1 MHKVKALSFGCE
13 NFNISLNELKE
24 HLNFDLIISNDNLE
38 LKSANNYDVLLCHEN
53 ILRSS
58 SVLKIVENCSTIKI
72 LATNKK
78 NKIPAF
84 FEEKILMPLTL
95 KDINTLIENTV
106 AKKNFFNN
114 SSIKIKDYILDKNE
128 KKLVKEKKF
137 ISLTEKEIQLLELF
151 LNSNQPISKDII
163 LSRVWKYSEDADTHT
178 VETHIYRLR
187 KKIKDQFNDQNFILS
202 YKDGYSI
209 K

>member
-1 MHKVKALSFGCE
+1 MHKVKVLSFGCE

-53 ILRSS
+53 ILKSS
-58 SVLKIVENCSTIKI
+58 SILKIVENCSTIKI

-187 KKIKDQFNDQNFILS
+187 KKINSHFSDDSFILNT
-202 YKDGYSI
+202 KGGYVV
-209 K
+209 

>member
-24 HLNFDLIISNDNLE
+24 NLNFDLIISNDNLD

-53 ILRSS
+53 ILKSS
-58 SVLKIVENCSTIKI
+58 SMLKIVENCSTIKI

-128 KKLVKEKKF
+128 KKVSKKDKF
-137 ISLTEKEIQLLELF
+137 IILTEKEIQLLEL
-151 LNSNQPISKDII
+151 LSNNTKSINKKKI
-163 LSRVWKYSEDADTHT
+163 LEEVWKYASDADTHT
-178 VETHIYRLR
+178 VETHIHRLR
-187 KKIKDQFNDQNFILS
+187 KKIKSEFKDEGFILNN
-202 YKDGYSI
+202 KDGYLF
-209 K
+209 

>member
-24 HLNFDLIISNDNLE
+24 HLNFDLIISNDNSE

-53 ILRSS
+53 ILKSS
-58 SVLKIVENCSTIKI
+58 SILKIVENCSTIKI

-78 NKIPAF
+78 NKIPTF

-187 KKIKDQFNDQNFILS
+187 KKINSHFSDDSFILNT
-202 YKDGYSI
+202 KGGYVV
-209 K
+209 

>member
-1 MHKVKALSFGCE
+1 MLSFGCE

-24 HLNFDLIISNDNLE
+24 HLNFDLIILNDNLE

-53 ILRSS
+53 ILKSS
-58 SVLKIVENCSTIKI
+58 LMLKIVENCSSIKI

-84 FEEKILMPLTL
+84 FEEKILMPITL
-95 KDINTLIENTV
+95 KDINILIENTI

-151 LNSNQPISKDII
+151 LNSNQPVSKDII
-163 LSRVWKYSEDADTHT
+163 LNRVWKYSEDADTHT

-187 KKIKDQFNDQNFILS
+187 KKINSHFSDDSFILNT
-202 YKDGYSI
+202 KEGYVV
-209 K
+209 

>member
-1 MHKVKALSFGCE
+1 MHKVKVLSFGCE

-53 ILRSS
+53 ILKSS
-58 SVLKIVENCSTIKI
+58 SVLKIVENCSIIKI

-95 KDINTLIENTV
+95 KDINIFIENTV

-114 SSIKIKDYILDKNE
+114 SSIKIKNYILDKNE

-187 KKIKDQFNDQNFILS
+187 KKINSHFSDDSFILNT
-202 YKDGYSI
+202 KGGYVV
-209 K
+209 

>member
-1 MHKVKALSFGCE
+1 MHKVKVLSFGCE

-24 HLNFDLIISNDNLE
+24 HLNFDLIISNDNSE

-53 ILRSS
+53 ILKSS
-58 SVLKIVENCSTIKI
+58 SILKIVENCSTIKI

-187 KKIKDQFNDQNFILS
+187 KKINSHFSDDSFILNT
-202 YKDGYSI
+202 KGGYVV
-209 K
+209 